1 MVNRKYGDAGRKS
14 KISRLVRKDL
24 RARFR
29 CASFIWLRIY
39 HTMWCTISRSVAP
52 KNGNGML
59 LRSKN
64 SLGSV
69 GVVDPRILVNIGS
82 ERKCVFEFRL
92 AVNVANGRFDVCAHF
107 IS

>member
-1 MVNRKYGDAGRKS
+1 
-14 KISRLVRKDL
+14 
-24 RARFR
+24 
-29 CASFIWLRIY
+29 
-39 HTMWCTISRSVAP
+39 MWCTISRSVAP